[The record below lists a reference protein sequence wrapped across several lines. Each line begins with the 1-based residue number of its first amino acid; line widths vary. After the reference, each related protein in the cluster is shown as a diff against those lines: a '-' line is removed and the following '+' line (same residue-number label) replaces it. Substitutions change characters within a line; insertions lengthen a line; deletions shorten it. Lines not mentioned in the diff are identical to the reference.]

1 MTPATLI
8 ACESLE
14 AYVDGELSAAE
25 SAAFDK
31 HMVGCATCQQ
41 QIERQLRLR
50 ARLRTDLARPT
61 ASDALRRRILSSLP
75 QDQPESN
82 VVNLPRRQWLA
93 MAAAASVA
101 AILAS
106 GATLYVVHPGSEDE
120 WQEAILTSH
129 LRATLSGHV
138 IDVAS
143 SDRHT
148 VKPWFGGKTKV
159 APIVLDL
166 ADAGFP
172 LIGGRLDIPQKDAL
186 PVLVYKAGPHVVSVF
201 VSAADGTWQTAIK
214 KIDGFSILSWLDD
227 GLIYSAVSDADSAE
241 LEAFQRAFVAARR
254 KLP

>member
-1 MTPATLI
+1 MSTLATT

-14 AYVDGELSAAE
+14 AYIDGELSAAE

-31 HMVGCATCQQ
+31 HAAECSGCQQ
-41 QIERQLRLR
+41 QIQQQLRLR
-50 ARLRTDLARPT
+50 ARLRADLAKPT
-61 ASDALRRRILSSLP
+61 AGDDLRVRILSSLP
-75 QDQPESN
+75 QDRTAPRS
-82 VVNLPRRQWLA
+82 LPRRQWMA

-106 GATLYVVHPGSEDE
+106 SATFYLARPGAEDD
-120 WQEAILTSH
+120 WQQAILASH
-129 LRATLSGHV
+129 LRATMSGHV

-166 ADAGFP
+166 TEAGYP
-172 LIGGRLDIPQKDAL
+172 LIGGRLDIPQTDAL

-201 VSAADGTWQTAIK
+201 VRAADGPPPGRIA
-214 KIDGFSILSWLDD
+214 KINGYSILNWSDD
-227 GLIYSAVSDADSAE
+227 GLTYSAVSDADSAE
-241 LEAFQRAFVAARR
+241 LEAFQRAFAAARQ

>member
-1 MTPATLI
+1 MNPAIGI
-8 ACESLE
+8 ACENLE
-14 AYVDGELSAAE
+14 AYLDGELSAAE
-25 SAAFDK
+25 SAAFDA
-31 HMVGCATCQQ
+31 HAAGCSACRQ

-50 ARLRTDLARPT
+50 ARLRADLARP
-61 ASDALRRRILSSLP
+61 AAGDALRQRILSSLP
-75 QDQPESN
+75 QDQRKSN
-82 VVNLPRRQWLA
+82 VVSLPRRQWLA

-106 GATLYVVHPGSEDE
+106 SATFYVVRPGAEDD
-120 WQEAILTSH
+120 WQQAILASH

-166 ADAGFP
+166 ADVGYP

-201 VSAADGTWQTAIK
+201 VTAADGAASPEITK
-214 KIDGFSILSWLDD
+214 MDGFSILSWSAD
-227 GLIYSAVSDADSAE
+227 GLSYSAVSDADSAE
-241 LEAFQRAFVAARR
+241 LQAFQRAFATTQQ